1 MSISRAGKKVL
12 ATTAAI
18 AIAVSTG
25 AFSSNG
31 ATAAP
36 APQSGGTIV
45 FLEHN
50 PRLDD
55 LDPTRIYTGRDIAF
69 VTSYFI
75 RTLVS
80 FKHTSGPSST
90 DLVPDLA
97 TNTGV
102 PSNNAKTWKFTL
114 RPGVTFED
122 GKPITCEDVRYG
134 ASRVFAQDVLPDG
147 PTYLINWLDTGKVEY
162 PGPFKATAEEQA
174 AYDKAV
180 TCSKDNRTITFNLKQ
195 SVGDFNYLAT
205 YPVISPVQKKLDKG
219 EPYQERPQASGP
231 YMIKENNK
239 THLLL
244 VRNPKWNKA
253 SDPIRTP
260 YPDKVELLF
269 GLDQEVMDQIILSDS
284 KPNAMNFD
292 GPLPTN
298 LPKFF
303 DGTDFKGGKYNKDT
317 AFVGY
322 LAFNLAKM
330 PCLQIRKAMY
340 FARNAKALLDYAGGP
355 RFNGAYVQSVVSP
368 LNAVDYAA
376 NGEWGPANPKWKPE
390 GNVEYAQSL
399 MDEAKTACPD
409 EYKRVTTTGV
419 TIDVRQSATL
429 TDTIPINQAAWARI
443 GVKVNYNQISAGYY
457 PTIMNPAKQN
467 DLSTSGWSQDW
478 PNASTVI
485 PPLYTPEGGFDISQ
499 NTKDPIYDQFS
510 ADVQKAIANSDR
522 KAQAAQWKA
531 LEKQAAARYW
541 VLPTLGIKNQET
553 WGSALR
559 NVYFWP
565 PQAQPDYTAIWVAKK

>member
-1 MSISRAGKKVL
+1 
-12 ATTAAI
+12 
-18 AIAVSTG
+18 
-25 AFSSNG
+25 
-31 ATAAP
+31 
-36 APQSGGTIV
+36 
-45 FLEHN
+45 
-50 PRLDD
+50 
-55 LDPTRIYTGRDIAF
+55 
-69 VTSYFI
+69 
-75 RTLVS
+75 
-80 FKHTSGPSST
+80 
-90 DLVPDLA
+90 
-97 TNTGV
+97 
-102 PSNNAKTWKFTL
+102 
-114 RPGVTFED
+114 
-122 GKPITCEDVRYG
+122 
-134 ASRVFAQDVLPDG
+134 
-147 PTYLINWLDTGKVEY
+147 
-162 PGPFKATAEEQA
+162 
-174 AYDKAV
+174 
-180 TCSKDNRTITFNLKQ
+180 
-195 SVGDFNYLAT
+195 
-205 YPVISPVQKKLDKG
+205 
-219 EPYQERPQASGP
+219 
-231 YMIKENNK
+231 
-239 THLLL
+239 
-244 VRNPKWNKA
+244 
-253 SDPIRTP
+253 
-260 YPDKVELLF
+260 
-269 GLDQEVMDQIILSDS
+269 MDQIILSDS

-322 LAFNLAKM
+322 IAFNLAKM

-409 EYKRVTTTGV
+409 DYKKVTTTGV

-457 PTIMNPAKQN
+457 PTVMNPAKQS
-467 DLSTSGWSQDW
+467 DMSTSGWSQDW

-499 NTKDPIYDQFS
+499 NTKDPIYEQFS

-553 WGSALR
+553 WGTALR